1 MGKRFLF
8 VGLWLFVVFLC
19 TFMYYKFV
27 DYNIV
32 FKPDLKVNVNEDVK
46 IKDFIMETNNLKV
59 LNETE
64 KVDTTKM
71 GKSEINLNGKTFF
84 GKKEFAL
91 EVSVIDSQSPKIE
104 APKEITITRAE
115 KVDLLR
121 NVKVTDNS
129 KEEIVPQ
136 VEGDYD
142 INKIGTY
149 SLKYVASDSNENKAE
164 SEFKLI
170 VKEIPVDENSY
181 IKINRKQ
188 NVVMVYSGDHR
199 LIKTFLCSAGI
210 MTPMGTFYTSDK
222 YEWRELYGKVYGQ
235 YSTRIT
241 GHILFHSVPYYKKD
255 KSTLEY
261 FEYNKLGVLTSMGCI
276 RLTVEDAKWIYD
288 NMPKGTKVIIYD
300 SDSLDGI
307 IKPTVPKID
316 VNSPNR
322 GWDPTDP
329 DPNNPWKG

>member
-8 VGLWLFVVFLC
+8 VGVWLSIIFAGVFV
-19 TFMYYKFV
+19 YYNFI
-27 DYNIV
+27 DYNVI
-32 FKPDLKVNVNEDVK
+32 FKKELKVNVNEDIR
-46 IKDFIMETNNLKV
+46 IKDFIVDSNNIKI

-64 KVDTTKM
+64 KVNTEKM
-71 GKSEINLNGKTFF
+71 GKTEVNVTGKTFL
-84 GKKEFAL
+84 GTKKYNFE
-91 EVSVIDSQSPKIE
+91 IDVVDDLAPKID

-115 KVDLLR
+115 KVDLFK
-121 NVKVTDNS
+121 NVKVTDNT
-129 KEEIVPQ
+129 KEEIKAKI
-136 VEGDYD
+136 EGDYD

-149 SLKYVASDSNENKAE
+149 KLKYVAEDSNKNK
-164 SEFKLI
+164 SEKDFKLI

-199 LIKTFLCSAGI
+199 LIKSFLCSAGI
-210 MTPMGTFYTSDK
+210 MTPIGTFYTSDK
-222 YEWRELYGKVYGQ
+222 YVWRVLYGNVYGQ

-241 GHILFHSVPYYKKD
+241 GHILFHSVPYYYQD

-288 NMPKGTKVIIYD
+288 NMPSGTKVIIYD

-307 IKPTVPKID
+307 TKPTVPKID

-329 DPNNPWKG
+329 DPNNPWKR